1 MAIHVVRLGEPR
13 AKSEGVR
20 IGTVRRPPRGVRKE
34 DLAKKDYYDVWL
46 PDLAPT
52 QALLSWVQ
60 SAPFT
65 DRRWA
70 VFVRRYRS
78 EMRRPEAQRLLA
90 LLAALSKHTN
100 LAVGCYCQD
109 ESRCHRSLLK
119 ELLTESG
126 ARMA

>member
-34 DLAKKDYYDVWL
+34 DLAKKDYYDVWM

-70 VFVRRYRS
+70 AFVRRYRS
-78 EMRRPEAQRLLA
+78 EMRRPGAQRLLA